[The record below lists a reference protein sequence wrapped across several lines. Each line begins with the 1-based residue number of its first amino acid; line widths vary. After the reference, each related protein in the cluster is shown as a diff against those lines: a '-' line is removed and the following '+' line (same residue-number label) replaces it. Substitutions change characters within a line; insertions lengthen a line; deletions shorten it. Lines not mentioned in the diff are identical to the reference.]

1 MKKKFRVEGVDC
13 ADCAA
18 KMEEGIKKI
27 DGVKSAKINFLT
39 EKLTIEAD
47 DMKFDQIIKL
57 AETEMDKVDSGARII
72 R

>member
-13 ADCAA
+13 ADCAV

-27 DGVKSAKINFLT
+27 DGVKSAKLNFLT

-57 AETEMDKVDSGARII
+57 AEAEMDKVDSGARII

>member
-39 EKLTIEAD
+39 EKLTIEED

-57 AETEMDKVDSGARII
+57 AEAEMDRVDSGARII

>member
-18 KMEEGIKKI
+18 KMEDEIKKI
-27 DGVKSAKINFLT
+27 DGVNSAKLNFLT

-47 DMKFDQIIKL
+47 DMKFDQIIEL
-57 AETEMDKVDSGARII
+57 AEAEMDKVDSGARII

>member
-18 KMEEGIKKI
+18 KMEDGIKKI
-27 DGVKSAKINFLT
+27 DGVKSAKLNFLT

-57 AETEMDKVDSGARII
+57 AEAEMDKVDSGARII

>member
-18 KMEEGIKKI
+18 KMEEGINKI

-57 AETEMDKVDSGARII
+57 AEVEMDKVDSGARII

>member
-18 KMEEGIKKI
+18 KMEDGIKKI
-27 DGVKSAKINFLT
+27 DGVKSVKLNFLT

-47 DMKFDQIIKL
+47 DMKFDHIIKL
-57 AETEMDKVDSGARII
+57 AEAEMDKVDSGARII

>member
-27 DGVKSAKINFLT
+27 DGVKSAKLNFLT

-57 AETEMDKVDSGARII
+57 AEAEMDKVDSGARII

>member
-57 AETEMDKVDSGARII
+57 AEAEMDKVDSGARII

>member
-18 KMEEGIKKI
+18 KMEDGIKKI
-27 DGVKSAKINFLT
+27 DGVKSAKLNFLT

-47 DMKFDQIIKL
+47 DMRFDQIIKL
-57 AETEMDKVDSGARII
+57 AEAEMDKVDSGARII

>member
-18 KMEEGIKKI
+18 KMEDGIKKI
-27 DGVKSAKINFLT
+27 DGVKSAKLNFLT

-47 DMKFDQIIKL
+47 DMKFDQIIEL
-57 AETEMDKVDSGARII
+57 AEAEMDKVDSGARII

>member
-57 AETEMDKVDSGARII
+57 AEA
-72 R
+72 

>member
-18 KMEEGIKKI
+18 KMEEGINKI

-57 AETEMDKVDSGARII
+57 AEAEMDKVDSGARII

>member
-18 KMEEGIKKI
+18 KMEDEIKKI
-27 DGVKSAKINFLT
+27 DGVKSAKLNFLT

-47 DMKFDQIIKL
+47 DMKFDQIIEL
-57 AETEMDKVDSGARII
+57 AEAEMDKVDSGARII

>member
-57 AETEMDKVDSGARII
+57 AEAEMDKVDSGARLI

>member
-18 KMEEGIKKI
+18 KMEDGIKKI
-27 DGVKSAKINFLT
+27 DGVISAKLNFLT

-47 DMKFDQIIKL
+47 DIKFDEIVKL
-57 AETEMDKVDSGARII
+57 AEAEMDKVDTGARII

>member
-18 KMEEGIKKI
+18 KMEDGIKKI
-27 DGVKSAKINFLT
+27 DGVKSVKLNFLT

-57 AETEMDKVDSGARII
+57 AEAEMDKVDSGARII

>member
-18 KMEEGIKKI
+18 KKEEGIKKI

-57 AETEMDKVDSGARII
+57 AEAEMDKVDSGARII

>member
-13 ADCAA
+13 ADCAS

-57 AETEMDKVDSGARII
+57 AEAEMDKVDSGARII

>member
-18 KMEEGIKKI
+18 KMEDGIKKI
-27 DGVKSAKINFLT
+27 DGVKSVKLNFLT

-57 AETEMDKVDSGARII
+57 AEA
-72 R
+72 

>member
-1 MKKKFRVEGVDC
+1 MNKKFRVEGVDC

-18 KMEEGIKKI
+18 KMEDGIKKI
-27 DGVKSAKINFLT
+27 DGVKSAKLNFLT

-47 DMKFDQIIKL
+47 DMRFDQIIEL
-57 AETEMDKVDSGARII
+57 AEAEMDKVDSGARII